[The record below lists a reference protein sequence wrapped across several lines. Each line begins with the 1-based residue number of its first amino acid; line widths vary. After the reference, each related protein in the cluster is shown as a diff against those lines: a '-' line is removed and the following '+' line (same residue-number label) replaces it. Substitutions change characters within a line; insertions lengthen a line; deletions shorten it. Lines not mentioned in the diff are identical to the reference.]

1 MKLAAIVLVAAGLAA
16 AGSAAAATQ
25 VSDVDYLKANRCKG
39 LAAGLGADTAGL
51 DAFIKAQGAYR
62 LDYILDRGHEEYAR
76 AKRETA
82 DANMKARL
90 DAELASACTAYLG
103 ASAKSVRTQ

>member
-1 MKLAAIVLVAAGLAA
+1 MKFAAIAFVLLGLAA

-39 LAAGLGADTAGL
+39 LAAGMGEDTSGV

-62 LDYILDRGHEEYAR
+62 LDYILDRGREEYAR
-76 AKRETA
+76 AKRQTS
-82 DANMKARL
+82 DAYLKDRL
-90 DAELASACTAYLG
+90 NAELTSACTAYLG